1 MYIWYMD
8 DNGNIWYYLVLG
20 VIYILSR
27 VFGKKKK
34 PQPKSQPKSSPQ
46 REITPPTAEKAEAPA
61 MSFEDILKELSGVP
75 QPKPIPVAEPEPEPI
90 IQPAYSID
98 DIDQIAVDYEVPDAI
113 GENPYYQEPPKSVAS
128 TRAQD
133 KFKRTE
139 HYTIDRRD
147 AVDYT
152 SIFNED
158 GGPAKAFVLSE
169 IFERKY

>member
-1 MYIWYMD
+1 MD

-20 VIYILSR
+20 VIYVLSR

-34 PQPKSQPKSSPQ
+34 KQPKPGQDSSPQ
-46 REITPPTAEKAEAPA
+46 REITPPTAEKTEAPS
-61 MSFEDILKELSGVP
+61 MSFEDILKELSGAT
-75 QPKPIPVAEPEPEPI
+75 QPKPVAVTEPEPEPI
-90 IQPAYSID
+90 IQPAYSMD

-113 GENPYYQEPPKSVAS
+113 GSNPYYQEPPKSVAS

-139 HYTIDRRD
+139 HYTIDTRE

-152 SIFNED
+152 SIFSED